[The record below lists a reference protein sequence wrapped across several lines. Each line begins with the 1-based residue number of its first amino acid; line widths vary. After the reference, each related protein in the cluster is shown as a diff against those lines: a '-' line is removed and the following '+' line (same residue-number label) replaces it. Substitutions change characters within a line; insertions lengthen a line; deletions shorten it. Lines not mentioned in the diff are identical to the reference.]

1 MGKYDT
7 CMQEYLQNKQY
18 FADLFNGCFFH
29 GRPVI
34 CASELT
40 EASEGYVVD
49 QDNTITSEKTL
60 AAVKEKVGDMPL
72 VLHGG
77 TGIPADMIKK
87 AISLGVAKINVN
99 TECQLAFQAATR
111 EYIEAGKDLQ
121 GKGFDPRK
129 LLAPGFEAI
138 KATVK
143 EKMELFGSIGKA

>member
-49 QDNTITSEKTL
+49 QDNT
-60 AAVKEKVGDMPL
+60 
-72 VLHGG
+72 
-77 TGIPADMIKK
+77 
-87 AISLGVAKINVN
+87 
-99 TECQLAFQAATR
+99 
-111 EYIEAGKDLQ
+111 
-121 GKGFDPRK
+121 
-129 LLAPGFEAI
+129 
-138 KATVK
+138 
-143 EKMELFGSIGKA
+143 

>member
-29 GRPVI
+29 GKPVI

-60 AAVKEKVGDMPL
+60 AAVKVR
-72 VLHGG
+72 
-77 TGIPADMIKK
+77 
-87 AISLGVAKINVN
+87 NV
-99 TECQLAFQAATR
+99 FS
-111 EYIEAGKDLQ
+111 
-121 GKGFDPRK
+121 
-129 LLAPGFEAI
+129 APGI
-138 KATVK
+138 G
-143 EKMELFGSIGKA
+143 LSIRQPFLMPQEQKFRLRRADPGR

>member
-29 GRPVI
+29 GKPVI

-60 AAVKEKVGDMPL
+60 AAKMILADQVEEGDTIVITVEDDKLSAKCEK
-72 VLHGG
+72 
-77 TGIPADMIKK
+77 
-87 AISLGVAKINVN
+87 
-99 TECQLAFQAATR
+99 
-111 EYIEAGKDLQ
+111 
-121 GKGFDPRK
+121 
-129 LLAPGFEAI
+129 
-138 KATVK
+138 
-143 EKMELFGSIGKA
+143 GSKNK